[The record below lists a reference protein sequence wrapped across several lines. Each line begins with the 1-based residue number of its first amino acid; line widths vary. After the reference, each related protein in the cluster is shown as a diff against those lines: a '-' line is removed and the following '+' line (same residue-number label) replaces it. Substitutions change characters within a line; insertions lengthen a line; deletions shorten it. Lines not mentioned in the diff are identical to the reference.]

1 MRFQVITLFP
11 ELIESGVASGV
22 LGQALKKNLLSVE
35 CVQPRE
41 FTDDPHRSV
50 DDRPFGGSDGM
61 VFRPEVAAAA
71 VARARERGPTHVIH
85 LSPQGRVLDDRRV
98 RELAT
103 RPGLTFLC
111 GRYAGVDQRVL
122 NSEIDEEL
130 SIGDYVLSGG
140 ELAALVVIDAVAR
153 RLPGVLGHHLSA
165 EQDSFAEGLLEGPL
179 FTRPREWR
187 GHRVPEVLFSGHH
200 DRISQ
205 WQRMVGAL
213 TTLVRRPELL
223 RAWSRAQL
231 EELRAFW
238 RAMPVEDREVCGL
251 GGLRDE
257 DFEAPGRSS

>member
-1 MRFQVITLFP
+1 MKFQVITLFP
-11 ELIESGVASGV
+11 ELIEAGVASGV
-22 LGQALKKNLLSVE
+22 LGQALKKNLLTVD
-35 CVQPRE
+35 CVNPRE

-61 VFRPEVAAAA
+61 VFRPEIAAAA
-71 VARARERGPTHVIH
+71 IARARADGPTHVIH
-85 LSPQGRVLDDRRV
+85 LSPQGRVLSEQKV

-122 NSEIDEEL
+122 NTDIDEEL

-153 RLPGVLGHHLSA
+153 KIPGVLGHHLSA

-187 GHRVPEVLFSGHH
+187 GLKVPEVLFSGHH
-200 DRISQ
+200 ERIVR
-205 WQRMVGAL
+205 WQKAVGAL
-213 TTLVRRPELL
+213 ATLARRPELL
-223 RAWSRAQL
+223 GGWPPGKRAELL
-231 EELRAFW
+231 EFW
-238 RAMPVEDREVCGL
+238 RAMPAEDRAVCGF
-251 GGLRDE
+251 GALREE
-257 DFEAPGRSS
+257 DFGAPSTPR